1 MQKPSP
7 PRPSLTVSST
17 RTQPRAMP
25 STFSWPLVVPS
36 ALAGSGAGY
45 LGIMRNT
52 SRKIVTKYF
61 TRIASILCLTI
72 FCSGCAWTKSAAYGA
87 FENDLR
93 ILKGQ
98 PVKEAYI
105 FTIGYLGQQKPQSIK
120 TLPNGNEAWTYVTD
134 HQFRKYFF
142 SNEITSER
150 CTVVVEVDAKVGII
164 DQASSEGPG
173 CWRAL

>member
-1 MQKPSP
+1 M
-7 PRPSLTVSST
+7 
-17 RTQPRAMP
+17 
-25 STFSWPLVVPS
+25 
-36 ALAGSGAGY
+36 
-45 LGIMRNT
+45 
-52 SRKIVTKYF
+52 VTKYF